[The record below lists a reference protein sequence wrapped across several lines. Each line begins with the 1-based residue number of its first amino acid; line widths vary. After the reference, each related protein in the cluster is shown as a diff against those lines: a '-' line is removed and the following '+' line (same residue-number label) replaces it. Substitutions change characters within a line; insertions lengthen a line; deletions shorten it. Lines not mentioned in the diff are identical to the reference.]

1 MIDQIIAPFFPYTR
15 VQSFEILGAG
25 LINKTLKVHLV
36 GQTAPFLLQEIN
48 THVFPDAVALMGNFV
63 QLAAHLRQQTNYP
76 LGILDPICTAA
87 GIPYFKDEQGAF
99 WRVLPFFEGTY
110 APEQLPN
117 TKEAFEAAWAYG
129 TFLKGVADF
138 PIQQLHESIPGF
150 HYTVQRYK
158 RFRDILKADI
168 AQRAASI
175 ATEITQVF
183 EAEQYA
189 IQVDQLLKNG
199 QIPIRPVHNDTKAG
213 NVLLSNATGKA
224 AAVIDWDTV
233 MPGSVLSDYGDM
245 VRTFVSDRYEDAPAE
260 HLAIRKEVWD
270 ALDEGFLS
278 ATTGF
283 LTKNEREYLH
293 LGALWIISEQ
303 ALRFLSDYLDGD
315 RYYKTAYDEH
325 NLVRARNQ
333 LALLAAVRNK

>member
-1 MIDQIIAPFFPYTR
+1 MIDQLIAPFFPNERLGSY
-15 VQSFEILGAG
+15 EILGSG
-25 LINKTLKVHLV
+25 LINKTFKVHLV
-36 GQTAPFLLQEIN
+36 GRASPLLLQEIN

-63 QLAAHLRQQTNYP
+63 ALAAHLRRQANYP
-76 LGILDPICTAA
+76 LGILDPICTLE
-87 GIPYFKDEQGAF
+87 GVPYFKDEQGAF
-99 WRVLPFFEGTY
+99 WRILPFFEGTY

-117 TKEAFEAAWAYG
+117 TEEAFEAAWAYG
-129 TFLKGVADF
+129 TFLKGVAAF
-138 PIQQLHESIPGF
+138 PLAKLHTSIPDF
-150 HYTVQRYK
+150 HHTVQRYK

-168 AQRAASI
+168 VQRATSVAIEI
-175 ATEITQVF
+175 AQVF
-183 EAEQYA
+183 EAEQYG
-189 IQVDQLLKNG
+189 IQVDQMLKNG
-199 QIPIRPVHNDTKAG
+199 QIPTRPVHNDTKAG
-213 NVLLSNATGKA
+213 NVLLSITTGKA

-245 VRTFVSDRYEDAPAE
+245 VRTFVSDRYEDAPAAE
-260 HLAIRKEVWD
+260 LTIRKDVWE

-283 LTKNEREYLH
+283 LTKNEREYLD

-315 RYYKTAYDEH
+315 RYYKTAYAEH

-333 LALLAAVRNK
+333 LALLAAVRSK

>member
-1 MIDQIIAPFFPYTR
+1 MIDQLIAPFFPNERLESY
-15 VQSFEILGAG
+15 EILGLG
-25 LINKTLKVHLV
+25 LINKTFKVHLV
-36 GQTAPFLLQEIN
+36 GRASPLLLQEIN

-63 QLAAHLRQQTNYP
+63 ALAAHLRRQANYP
-76 LGILDPICTAA
+76 LGILDPICTTE
-87 GIPYFKDEQGAF
+87 GVSYFKDEQGAF

-110 APEQLPN
+110 SPEQLPN
-117 TKEAFEAAWAYG
+117 PEESFEAAWAYG
-129 TFLKGVADF
+129 TFLKGVAAF
-138 PIQQLHESIPGF
+138 PLAKLHASIPDF
-150 HYTVQRYK
+150 HNTVQRYK

-168 AQRAASI
+168 VQRATSV
-175 ATEITQVF
+175 ATEIAQVF
-183 EAEQYA
+183 EAEQYG
-189 IQVDQLLKNG
+189 IQVDQMLKNG
-199 QIPIRPVHNDTKAG
+199 QIPTRPVHNDTKAG

-245 VRTFVSDRYEDAPAE
+245 VRTFVSDRYEDAPAAA
-260 HLAIRKEVWD
+260 LTIRKEVWK

-283 LTKNEREYLH
+283 LTENEREYLH

-315 RYYKTAYDEH
+315 RYYKTDYAEH

-333 LALLAAVRNK
+333 LALLAAVRSK